1 MSYSKHNLDC
11 NPIPRDEIHIYINEP
26 WISDITL
33 LDLLKSEQPDP
44 EEDNV
49 RVYIPMDISR
59 DSIVRRLEFIIDKY
73 GEANEDNEMMFSSEI
88 EQVIVQFE
96 IYDQIWMTRE
106 GIEGVKHS
114 NKGTEV
120 IKEII
125 EILEDIPD
133 GCAETFPFE
142 LIDELKAEYLI

>member
-1 MSYSKHNLDC
+1 MSYSKYNLDC
-11 NPIPRDEIHIYINEP
+11 NPIPRDEIPIYINEP

-59 DSIVRRLEFIIDKY
+59 DSILRRLEFIINKY
-73 GEANEDNEMMFSSEI
+73 GEANEDNEIMFSSEI
-88 EQVIVQFE
+88 EQVIAQFE
-96 IYDQIWMTRE
+96 IYDQIWMTWE
-106 GIEGVKHS
+106 GIEGAKHS

-120 IKEII
+120 IKAII
-125 EILEDIPD
+125 ETLQDIPD